1 MNNSGKILFVD
12 DDPNFLAAVERTLR
26 KQFVFDTATS
36 GQAALAL
43 LASSGPYA
51 VIVSDIGMPGMNGVE
66 LIAKVTAS
74 FPTVIQVVLTGKTDL
89 ETFSESVNQGNV
101 FRYIA
106 KSFDGAALREVL
118 SESLEKFK
126 IQRGDPGSSHRDA

>member
-51 VIVSDIGMPGMNGVE
+51 VIVSDIGMPGMNGIE

-106 KSFDGAALREVL
+106 KSYDGDALRDVL
-118 SESLEKFK
+118 SESLEEY
-126 IQRGDPGSSHRDA
+126 RTLHGDLGASP

>member
-36 GQAALAL
+36 GRAALAL

-51 VIVSDIGMPGMNGVE
+51 VIVCDISMPEMNGLE
-66 LIAKVTAS
+66 LISAVTAAY
-74 FPTVIQVVLTGKTDL
+74 PEVIQVVLTGSNDL
-89 ETFSESVNQGNV
+89 ETFTESVSRGNI
-101 FRYIA
+101 FRYVA
-106 KSFDGAALREVL
+106 KSFDGDALRNVL
-118 SESLEKFK
+118 SESLERYNTL
-126 IQRGDPGSSHRDA
+126 RGSPDAVD

>member
-36 GQAALAL
+36 GQAAIAL

-51 VIVSDIGMPGMNGVE
+51 VIVSDISMPEMNGLE
-66 LIAKVTAS
+66 LIAKVTAAY
-74 FPTVIQVVLTGKTDL
+74 PATIQVVLTGKTDL
-89 ETFSESVNQGNV
+89 ETFTESVSRGNV
-101 FRYIA
+101 FRYVA
-106 KSFDGAALREVL
+106 KSFDGDALRNVL
-118 SESLEKFK
+118 SESLERYNAL
-126 IQRGDPGSSHRDA
+126 RGGTDAVN